1 MVKWANIKSKIPP
14 FLRNKYVL
22 TLLFF
27 VVWITIFDKNSVI
40 DWIQNKMQI
49 SSIKSEQ
56 QRYRGM
62 LNTTLNTIEQLKNS
76 NDSLEKFARERYGFH
91 KDDEDVFI
99 VEE

>member
-1 MVKWANIKSKIPP
+1 MVSKIKIISRIPP

-27 VVWITIFDKNSVI
+27 VVWITIFDKNSLL
-40 DWIQNKMQI
+40 DWINAK
-49 SSIKSEQ
+49 IKLKEITAEQ
-56 QRYRGM
+56 QKYQQL
-62 LNTTLNTIEQLKNS
+62 LNATTTTIEDLKNN

-99 VEE
+99 VED

>member
-1 MVKWANIKSKIPP
+1 MVKLSKIKSKIPP

-40 DWIQNKMQI
+40 DWVQNKIQI
-49 SSIKSEQ
+49 SRIKSEQ
-56 QRYRGM
+56 QRYQEL
-62 LNTTLNTIEQLKNS
+62 LNTTSDTIKQLET
-76 NDSLEKFARERYGFH
+76 NDESLEKFARERYGFH
-91 KDDEDVFI
+91 REDEDVFV

>member
-1 MVKWANIKSKIPP
+1 MVSKIKIISKIPR

-27 VVWITIFDKNSVI
+27 VVWITIFDKNSLL
-40 DWIQNKMQI
+40 DWINAKI
-49 SSIKSEQ
+49 RLREITAEQ
-56 QRYRGM
+56 QKYQQL
-62 LNTTLNTIEQLKNS
+62 LNATATTIEDLKNN

-99 VEE
+99 VED

>member
-1 MVKWANIKSKIPP
+1 MVSKIKIISRIPP

-27 VVWITIFDKNSVI
+27 VVWITIFDKNSLL
-40 DWIQNKMQI
+40 DWINAK
-49 SSIKSEQ
+49 IKLKEITAEQ
-56 QRYRGM
+56 QKYQQL
-62 LNTTLNTIEQLKNS
+62 LNATATTIEDLKNN

-99 VEE
+99 VED